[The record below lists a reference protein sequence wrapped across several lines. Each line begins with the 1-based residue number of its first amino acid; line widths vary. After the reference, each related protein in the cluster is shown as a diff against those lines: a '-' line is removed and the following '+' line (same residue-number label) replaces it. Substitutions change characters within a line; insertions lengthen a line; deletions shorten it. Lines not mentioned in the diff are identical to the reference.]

1 MNTYKKLGNN
11 KLLAFAVVS
20 GLGLTL
26 GACASHGPD
35 EDLPA
40 ATIAGWQQ
48 SGTVLPFSQLNAAA
62 IARHPGSEVD
72 HAALDKIG
80 DHLLYQASLT
90 DPNKMQ
96 WFVELDARNAMMV
109 SDKQE

>member
-1 MNTYKKLGNN
+1 M
-11 KLLAFAVVS
+11 
-20 GLGLTL
+20 
-26 GACASHGPD
+26 
-35 EDLPA
+35 
-40 ATIAGWQQ
+40 
-48 SGTVLPFSQLNAAA
+48 LPFSQLNAAA

>member
-1 MNTYKKLGNN
+1 MTTNQKLGNK
-11 KLLAFAVVS
+11 KLWAFAAVPGLAFA
-20 GLGLTL
+20 L
-26 GACASHGPD
+26 GACAHHGPD

-40 ATIAGWQQ
+40 ATIVGWQQ
-48 SGTVLPFSQLNAAA
+48 SGQVLPFSQLNAAV

-72 HAALDKIG
+72 HAALDRIG
-80 DHLLYQASLT
+80 DRLLYQASIT